1 MPELPLDHDEGHA
14 HAIEMAHEGIPLPI
28 IQRHLGIT
36 SIYLQGI
43 GPRRL
48 IDDALLRLGAP
59 RHAGPRAGRDRQ
71 GHEFSDRYASQKL
84 DDRRMRYPH
93 QAFAGAGRVEAETL
107 EERQFVVTGVADDL
121 SGTDI
126 SSALLHLGVHRGADP
141 RAL

>member
-1 MPELPLDHDEGHA
+1 MKWPAKWHVLERRVRFSFGADGFLLVELPAQELKRLACLDLGLLELHMDERKT
-14 HAIEMAHEGIPLPI
+14 E
-28 IQRHLGIT
+28 
-36 SIYLQGI
+36 
-43 GPRRL
+43 
-48 IDDALLRLGAP
+48 
-59 RHAGPRAGRDRQ
+59 PRAGRDRQ